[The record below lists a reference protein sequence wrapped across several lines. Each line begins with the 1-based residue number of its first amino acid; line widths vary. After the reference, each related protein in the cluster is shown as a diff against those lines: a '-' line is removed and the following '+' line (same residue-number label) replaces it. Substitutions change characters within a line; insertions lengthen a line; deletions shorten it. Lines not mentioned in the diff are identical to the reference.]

1 MASPNEAPQGGE
13 SDTARNVAVATVA
26 VAIVGVAIL
35 VGVLLNRSNKDVQ
48 PADSSTPAAAT
59 TRNPYAAVPVA
70 TAGATQPHAEGDD
83 CSHDH
88 VAMRWQRREDKWVCA
103 APGLVSADH
112 RVGDDC
118 SHDGLLA
125 HWVIGAGPAWAC
137 ATIPAPDAGAAAPPQ
152 PAPQPVEAPAPVP
165 HRPPPVAERPAPPP
179 VAERPAPPP
188 EAERPAPPPE
198 AERPAPAPVPQPP
211 PPPPP
216 VFQLPPIQLPPIF
229 PLPPAPRR

>member
-1 MASPNEAPQGGE
+1 MASPNEAPQDGE

-26 VAIVGVAIL
+26 IAIVGVAIL

-70 TAGATQPHAEGDD
+70 AAGATQPHAEGDD

-88 VAMRWQRREDKWVCA
+88 VAMRWQRRDNKWVCA

-118 SHDGLLA
+118 SHDGLVA

-137 ATIPAPDAGAAAPPQ
+137 ATVPAPPPDAAAPPQ
-152 PAPQPVEAPAPVP
+152 PVQQPEAVEAPAP

-179 VAERPAPPP
+179 VAEHPAPPP
-188 EAERPAPPPE
+188 QV
-198 AERPAPAPVPQPP
+198 ERPAPAPAPEAPP
-211 PPPPP
+211 PPPPI
-216 VFQLPPIQLPPIF
+216 FQLPPIQLPPIF
-229 PLPPAPRR
+229 PLPPAPPR